1 MQNLNITYPT
11 AIILLREI
19 SNHFGLKNHTG
30 LADQIDE
37 YAMNIY
43 YPHYFED
50 QYINC
55 LFNQE
60 YFSAQIAQFL
70 IHDTKLCIK
79 EFYNFQKSFSLC
91 GQPTENF
98 QENFINIT
106 LSVKVLPFIKQRLLS
121 LGFISKNTKNHFL
134 KEVFL
139 KSKTIKKID
148 KELQDRIR
156 VWSNLDELPEPQKL
170 KEFSKFF
177 DFKKQDVILSS
188 LLLARALDSCAKY
201 GITET
206 KLTKNL
212 FDDFLLPHCSDAD
225 KNIFGEIFT
234 LDLILTQILKLP
246 KKLFANDLLVNPPP
260 DSIAQQSIEGLY
272 AQLPTYVERLNY
284 CGKMANHFLTTI
296 HDYPNIIFFQYIILW
311 AQARYTLFTGELD
324 QSLNLYMSCIEA
336 SIKYDARFLELIL
349 NEALVV
355 CSLQDKASNDVL
367 RKIANIA
374 IRYNLRM
381 SKIDVNLDE
390 LPKRFKLE
398 NVFEIWELDVIKA
411 KTFEVFDQE
420 LFLENQCSFLNTV
433 PKSSFLTLTDN
444 IRIDLKNPNK
454 KISSASEK
462 KIRMP
467 QLLYCI
473 LKRDVEA
480 VKALLEHG
488 ASVNE
493 LSSSNDSVLTL
504 CLNDN
509 ILELGKQQ
517 QEILELLLQKEFTA
531 KTLNAVT
538 IKKRLSALHLAVQ
551 LGDVQLLNEL
561 LKRGCHIDLI
571 ADVDEHSAL
580 HLALKLLGYS
590 KKNPSFDD
598 FIKATLSH
606 PKQSK
611 LSLYRHSAG
620 SLDLDQV
627 LKNLY
632 SPTGYQ
638 IGKEV
643 YEAMQPK
650 VAPNR
655 MREIIHLLLNAGAN
669 VNQPAKLPV
678 LGYTPLMLAIE
689 SNEYEIAR
697 YMIDHCKGDLNKTYV
712 DLRNGR
718 LISAQDIIKHFKSYQ
733 CEALLN

>member
-50 QYINC
+50 QYIKS
-55 LFNQE
+55 LFNQK

-70 IHDTKLCIK
+70 IHDTKTCIK

-91 GQPTENF
+91 GQPTETH
-98 QENFINIT
+98 QEDFINTI

-121 LGFISKNTKNHFL
+121 LGFISKQTKTHFL

-139 KSKTIKKID
+139 KCKTVKKID
-148 KELQDRIR
+148 KELEDRIR
-156 VWSNLDELPEPQKL
+156 VWSNVDELPEPQKL
-170 KEFSKFF
+170 KEFSQLC
-177 DFKKQDVILSS
+177 DFKQQNLILSS
-188 LLLARALDSCAKY
+188 LLLARTLDSCAKN

-212 FDDFLLPHCSDAD
+212 FDHFLLPHCSDAD
-225 KNIFGEIFT
+225 KNIFGEIFS

-246 KKLFANDLLVNPPP
+246 KKLFANDLLVDPPA
-260 DSIAQQSIEGLY
+260 DSTIQQTIKGLY
-272 AQLPTYVERLNY
+272 TQLPTYVERLNY
-284 CGKMANHFLTTI
+284 CGKMANYFLTII
-296 HDYPNIIFFQYIILW
+296 HDYPNVIFFQYIILW
-311 AQARYTLFTGELD
+311 AQARYTLFIGELD

-336 SIKYDARFLELIL
+336 STKYDARFLELIL

-367 RKIANIA
+367 RKITNIA

-381 SKIDVNLDE
+381 SKIDINFDE

-398 NVFEIWELDVIKA
+398 NVFETGELYAIKA

-444 IRIDLKNPNK
+444 IRIDLKNPNR
-454 KISSASEK
+454 KISLSSEK
-462 KIRMP
+462 KIKMP

-480 VKALLEHG
+480 FKALLEQN
-488 ASVNE
+488 ASVNL
-493 LSSSNDSVLTL
+493 LSDNGDSVLTL

-517 QEILELLLQKEFTA
+517 QEILELLLQKEFTT
-531 KTLNAVT
+531 KTLNTVT
-538 IKKRLSALHLAVQ
+538 TKKRLSALHLAVQ
-551 LGDVQLLNEL
+551 LGDVELVNEL
-561 LKRGCHIDLI
+561 LKRGCHIDLT

-598 FIKATLSH
+598 FIKAKFSH
-606 PKQSK
+606 PEQSK

-627 LKNLY
+627 LKNLH

-655 MREIIHLLLNAGAN
+655 MREIIHLLLNAGAD

-712 DLRNGR
+712 DPRNGR